1 MKIKLIST
9 LFTLLA
15 CSQANAFAISDMLL
29 VGNKAGNGIFTLS
42 NNDNREP
49 IFVLANVSQVK
60 IANNKLQ
67 KVPLTKANFPMWD
80 LAVSPGRTVLKS
92 NESKNFSIKSL
103 CEKNCDVAVDK
114 VYQVNFIPQPYT
126 RKDAEQGKENKVN
139 FLFGFSPYYIIPAT
153 VSNVKYDIDYRGG
166 KIHVKNEGNTFLKL
180 HIDRCNFIANKKDCR
195 ITNYAL
201 AGVDREFA
209 LPATLATESIKL
221 LVVNHDESYRK
232 EITLHDGTKK

>member
-15 CSQANAFAISDMLL
+15 CSQAHAFAISDMLL
-29 VGNKAGNGIFTLS
+29 VSNKDGNGVFTLS

-67 KVPLTKANFPMWD
+67 KVPLTKANFPLWD
-80 LAVSPGRTVLKS
+80 LAVSPGKTVLKS
-92 NESKNFSIKSL
+92 NESKNFAIKNL
-103 CEKNCDVAVDK
+103 CEKNCDVVVDK

-126 RKDAEQGKENKVN
+126 HKDTDPEKDNKVN

-153 VSNVKYDIDYRGG
+153 VFDVKYHIDYRGG
-166 KIHVKNEGNTFLKL
+166 KIHVKK
-180 HIDRCNFIANKKDCR
+180 
-195 ITNYAL
+195 
-201 AGVDREFA
+201 
-209 LPATLATESIKL
+209 
-221 LVVNHDESYRK
+221 
-232 EITLHDGTKK
+232 